1 MKIFCNIN
9 DFDLNQTLYL
19 IKAGKMEELGP
30 VPTDTLAQVMVAA
43 CVQYSADTIQLSG
56 TRQYL
61 EGLIQKVQIIS
72 SYSEHNIK
80 IEVI

>member
-1 MKIFCNIN
+1 MKVFCNIN

-19 IKAGKMEELGP
+19 IGDGKMEELGP
-30 VPTDTLAQVMVAA
+30 VPTGALAQVMVAA
-43 CVQYSADTIQLSG
+43 CVQYSVDTIQLSG

-61 EGLIQKVQIIS
+61 EGLVQKIQTTP
-72 SYSEHNIK
+72 SYSEYNIK

>member
-1 MKIFCNIN
+1 MKVFCNVN

-19 IKAGKMEELGP
+19 IGDGKMEELGL
-30 VPTDTLAQVMVAA
+30 VPTGALAQVMVAA
-43 CVQYSADTIQLSG
+43 CISYSADTIQLSG

-61 EGLIQKVQIIS
+61 EGLVQKIQIIP
-72 SYSEHNIK
+72 SYSEYNIK

>member
-1 MKIFCNIN
+1 MKVFCNIN

-19 IKAGKMEELGP
+19 IGDGKMEELGL
-30 VPTDTLAQVMVAA
+30 VPTSTLAQVMVAA

-61 EGLIQKVQIIS
+61 EGLVQKIQITP